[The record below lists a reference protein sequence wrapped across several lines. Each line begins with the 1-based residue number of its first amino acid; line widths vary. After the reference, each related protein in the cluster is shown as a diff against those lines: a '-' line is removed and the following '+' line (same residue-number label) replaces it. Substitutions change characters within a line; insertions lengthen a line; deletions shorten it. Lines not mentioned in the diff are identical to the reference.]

1 LIIIYLF
8 CEVSYYK
15 HCLLVVLAFI
25 VFFSCRNGSQANVY
39 TKLSLAG
46 LASPALDSGNIR
58 QGLLFHRL
66 DSFFARRHQFGGFN
80 GNVVILKGGRVLYK
94 GCFGYCNISTKD
106 TLDSQTPFQIASSS
120 KPFTSTAI
128 LRLVD
133 EGKLALSDTLGKFFP
148 GFPYRGITVEMLL
161 CHRSGLPNYL
171 FFGQKYWK
179 DRSVY
184 MTNDALLDI
193 LMKNKNI
200 EGTSRPGRFFQ
211 YNNTNFALL
220 ASVVE
225 KVTGKR
231 FPDYMK
237 ETFFDPLG
245 MKNTW
250 VRDVQNE
257 KEERRHAI
265 SYNSA
270 WKIQAE
276 DPYDGVY
283 GDKNVFSTTEDMM
296 KWDWAFYEEKNLS
309 KEWQAEAYKPRS
321 FEQRGARNYGYGWR
335 LIKQPNGETVVF
347 HNGWWHGNNT
357 VFYRYIP
364 DSLAVIVLSNHY
376 NVGVYD
382 IQPVFSILGATRDT
396 VASSSEEAQ

>member
-1 LIIIYLF
+1 MSF
-8 CEVSYYK
+8 FK
-15 HCLLVVLAFI
+15 HSLLVGLAFI
-25 VFFSCRNGSQANVY
+25 IFFSCRNGTQANVRSSVI
-39 TKLSLAG
+39 LSSLA
-46 LASPALDSGNIR
+46 ARSLDSASIY
-58 QGLLFHRL
+58 QGVLYRRL
-66 DSFFARRHQFGGFN
+66 DSFFARRHKFGGFN

-94 GCFGYCNISTKD
+94 GCFGYCNYTTKD
-106 TLDSQTPFQIASSS
+106 TLDAQTAFQIASSS

-128 LRLVD
+128 LKLAD

-148 GFPYRGITVEMLL
+148 GFPYKNITVEMLL

-184 MTNDALLDI
+184 MTNEALLDI

-200 EGTSRPGRFFQ
+200 EGTSRPGRQFQ

-231 FPDYMK
+231 FPEYMK
-237 ETFFDPLG
+237 ETFFIPLG

-250 VRDVQNE
+250 IRDVQNE
-257 KEERRHAI
+257 KQERRHAL
-265 SYNSA
+265 SYNSV
-270 WKIQAE
+270 WKLQPE

-296 KWDWAFYEEKNLS
+296 IWDRAFYEETNIS
-309 KEWQAEAYKPRS
+309 KAWQAEAYKPRS
-321 FEQRGARNYGYGWR
+321 FEQKGQRNYGYGWR
-335 LIKQPNGETVVF
+335 LLKQPNGESVVF

-357 VFYRYIP
+357 VFYRYMP
-364 DSLAVIVLSNHY
+364 DTFALIILSNRY
-376 NVGVYD
+376 NQGVYD
-382 IQPVFSILGATRDT
+382 VQPVFNIIGATKDT
-396 VASSSEEAQ
+396 MPQRMDEEAP